1 MFKIVRNLTGYL
13 LLIILITGLL
23 DWWRTKHVDFYDM
36 PMTQG
41 KAIDGTFVNVAELSR
56 DKPVLVYFWATWCG
70 VCSLTTPS
78 IDILSN
84 HYEVVSI
91 ALASGED
98 DRLLEYMKNND
109 YSFTVIN
116 DLEGSINQYWR
127 AQVTP
132 TIAIVK
138 DGEIQS
144 MTTGFST
151 PWGLWLRLLLA

>member
-1 MFKIVRNLTGYL
+1 MFKIIRNLTGYL
-13 LLIILITGLL
+13 LLIVLITGLL

-36 PMTQG
+36 PETRGMT
-41 KAIDGTFVNVAELSR
+41 IDGTYVDLKELSKE
-56 DKPVLVYFWATWCG
+56 KPVLVYFWATWCG
-70 VCSLTTPS
+70 VCTLTSPT
-78 IDILSN
+78 IDLLSG

-98 DRLLEYMKNND
+98 ERLQEYMTHKNYD
-109 YSFTVIN
+109 FKVIN
-116 DLEGSINQYWR
+116 DLKGSINQYWR

-132 TIAIVK
+132 TIAIVN
-138 DGEIQS
+138 DGEIHS